1 MAGRSDKNKSI
12 ISRFFKAVKAKR
24 AMPGSGRK
32 PALTE
37 KQNARVVTKTQEM
50 IKVADAE
57 CDVETGPGS
66 DRRSQ
71 SATGYGCCGTTLCDS
86 KKSAPRWPEDG
97 SGCQCHPHFVPC
109 TLPLLE

>member
-1 MAGRSDKNKSI
+1 MAGRLDKNKST

-24 AMPGSGRK
+24 AMPGSGCK

-66 DRRSQ
+66 DRRSR
-71 SATGYGCCGTTLCDS
+71 SRARRSTSRSIIAMDFEFLTFGLGEAG
-86 KKSAPRWPEDG
+86 
-97 SGCQCHPHFVPC
+97 
-109 TLPLLE
+109 